1 MATPVRIGAL
11 AREAAVALAVAAVA
25 AVVTTWPLAAR
36 LNHAAP
42 DPFDPR
48 FQAWTIDWVQ
58 HALGHNPAR
67 LFDANIFHP
76 EPQTL
81 AYSDALLGLA
91 VPALPL
97 RWAGLTPIGVWGAA
111 LLAGYA
117 TSGMAGYLFG
127 RVVAGSRVVGTVTGA
142 AFAFGTFGT
151 YEANHAQVVA
161 HAGVGLAGVAAWL
174 LADRAVRGVRLVAPA
189 AGLAAAVAWQ
199 GTVSFY
205 TAAYAV
211 VVALVVMAARRRD
224 LGRRGLVWGAGAL
237 FLAGVALTPLVVP
250 YLQRRAALPTFRWT
264 LRDLAIGGADF
275 TKVDARL
282 ALWGRVIPA
291 GPFPPPL
298 FPGLTLLGLGALGL
312 VRGQD
317 RRAARLGLV
326 LVVVG
331 AFLALGTADDGWRRW
346 SPYRLLFE
354 YVPGWNALRGTSR
367 GWMVGLAGL
376 GVLAGLGA
384 LEVARAAR
392 ARWPLLRAA
401 TATSVA
407 AACALAG
414 VVAEGYRP
422 FDDLAEVRVAAVD
435 RELARR
441 PEPGGVLYLPVGGI
455 GPAYLGILDQTDTVY
470 RSTAHRRPTPNG
482 YAAFFPPSYHRMARL
497 MRELPAPE
505 AVRYLQEIG
514 VRFVVVR
521 AGARGTPWDHLF
533 DPEEAAPLRLVGRYG
548 GDVLYAVPRAEDAR
562 P

>member
-1 MATPVRIGAL
+1 MATSPRTGAL
-11 AREAAVALAVAAVA
+11 AREAAVALAVAAAV

-58 HALGHNPAR
+58 HALGHGPAR

-81 AYSDALLGLA
+81 AYSDSLIGLA

-97 RWAGLTPIGVWGAA
+97 RWAGLTPIGVWGVA
-111 LLAGYA
+111 LLVGYA

-127 RVVAGSRVVGTVTGA
+127 RVVTGSRVVGAVTGA

-151 YEANHAQVVA
+151 YEANHVQVVA

-174 LADRAVRGVRLVAPA
+174 LAERAVRGRRLVPAA
-189 AGLAAAVAWQ
+189 AGLAASLLWQ

-211 VVALVVMAARRRD
+211 VVAVVVLAVRRRD
-224 LGRRGLVWGAGAL
+224 LGRRGLLWGAGAL
-237 FLAGVALTPLVVP
+237 CLAGVALAPLAVP
-250 YLQRRAALPTFRWT
+250 YLERRAALPTFRWT
-264 LRDLAIGGADF
+264 LHDLAIGGADF
-275 TKVDARL
+275 AKADARL
-282 ALWGRVIPA
+282 WLWGRVIPG

-298 FPGLTLLGLGALGL
+298 FPGLTLVGLGALGL
-312 VRGQD
+312 LRGRD
-317 RRAARLGLV
+317 RRAARLGAALV
-326 LVVVG
+326 AVG
-331 AFLALGTADDGWRRW
+331 AFLALGTADEGWRRW
-346 SPYRLLFE
+346 SPYRLLFT

-392 ARWPLLRAA
+392 ARWPLVRAA

-422 FDDLAEVRVAAVD
+422 FDDLAEVRVGAVD

-470 RSTAHRRPTPNG
+470 RATAHHRPTPNG

-497 MRELPAPE
+497 VRDLPEPA
-505 AVRYLQEIG
+505 AVRYLQGIG

-521 AGARGTPWDHLF
+521 AGARGTPWDRLF
-533 DPEEAAPLRLVGRYG
+533 DPDRAAPLRLLGRYG
-548 GDVLYAVPRAEDAR
+548 GDLLYGLPPAAGAGR
-562 P
+562 